1 MTWSRRASSAA
12 MVRAASGGVW
22 NRRLDTVRFY
32 ERRGVGQHV
41 DAGLRATGCSPSG
54 SHRPSNQSSGERSA
68 RRAAGVGAPIPHR
81 RWTAATACRKRSAR
95 DTGTPTRAWS
105 LKPPRPATV
114 ADGMAVTRGSDP
126 GHRRRQPV
134 RAERHDLL
142 SVDPQSR
149 EPPEGAPRVAK
160 RRTWSTSAN
169 GASCLLRMTNVTDS
183 MCRVQRIR

>member
-1 MTWSRRASSAA
+1 MMVQCAGLRPRRALRTPAKIGAMTWSRRASSAA

-41 DAGLRATGCSPSG
+41 NAGLRATGCSPSG

-68 RRAAGVGAPIPHR
+68 RRGAGVGAPIPHR
-81 RWTAATACRKRSAR
+81 RWTGATACRKRSAR

-114 ADGMAVTRGSDP
+114 ADGLAVTRGSDP
-126 GHRRRQPV
+126 GHRRRQ
-134 RAERHDLL
+134 A
-142 SVDPQSR
+142 
-149 EPPEGAPRVAK
+149 GAGGTPRPRL
-160 RRTWSTSAN
+160 RRPAVPRTAGGRSAC
-169 GASCLLRMTNVTDS
+169 G
-183 MCRVQRIR
+183 